1 MVSIDTFKGKIRSTE
16 LTEDDF
22 IRIEKKLS
30 KKRIIIN
37 EENHKTIRGFVG
49 NINITL
55 DYRGLWIEGSLP
67 KYVHGTNQKTLS
79 LNETASAFQHL
90 GADLGIDLLEA
101 RIERVDIAENI
112 ITSYPVQ
119 EYYPILMHCK
129 HFKRNE
135 LDNGL
140 GFRSRNRYISFYGKM
155 QEVKKR
161 KEVPDEVLI
170 GKNVLRYE
178 LRYLNNKS
186 ISSYMGIK
194 SINLRSLLKNYKKLV
209 EGWYSTFNSIMKMQK
224 TMDFDHSIF
233 QQKGL
238 FDHYL
243 KVKGIEAFGG
253 MGEIIKAVHSAKA
266 NGYLQ
271 GYSNKSSYT
280 INRLQ
285 NFYYNNKIGACSD
298 LGKELEQKVLN
309 SKIETM
315 ANLIVKQTNLW

>member
-1 MVSIDTFKGKIRSTE
+1 MVSIDTFKGKIKSTE
-16 LTEDDF
+16 LTEDDY
-22 IRIEKKLS
+22 IRIEEKLS
-30 KKRIIIN
+30 KKRIITN
-37 EENHKTIRGFVG
+37 EGNNKTMRGFIE

-55 DYRGLWIEGSLP
+55 DYRGLWVEGSLP
-67 KYVHGTNQKTLS
+67 KYVHGTNQRTLS
-79 LNETASAFQHL
+79 FTESVSALQHL

-101 RIERVDIAENI
+101 RVERVDVAENI
-112 ITSYPVQ
+112 ITSYPVE

-129 HFKRNE
+129 QFKRNE

-140 GFRSRNRYISFYGKM
+140 GFRSRNRYMSFYGKM
-155 QEVKKR
+155 QEVKKS
-161 KEVPDEVLI
+161 KEVPEEILI

-186 ISSYMGIK
+186 ISSSIGIK
-194 SINLRSLLKNYKKLV
+194 NINLRSLLKNYKKLV

-238 FDHYL
+238 LDQYL

-253 MGEIIKAVHSAKA
+253 MGQIIKTVNSAKA

-271 GYSNKSSYT
+271 GHSNK
-280 INRLQ
+280 
-285 NFYYNNKIGACSD
+285 
-298 LGKELEQKVLN
+298 KVLYH
-309 SKIETM
+309 
-315 ANLIVKQTNLW
+315 Q